1 MGSMPETESS
11 LLVAANRLH
20 HRGFTTPIMYCRDE
34 DVLIGR
40 IEGIAHDVSWRTVDL
55 VAFKSAFMAH
65 VDAYLQGQGRPV
77 HADRGAAR
85 VRLV

>member
-1 MGSMPETESS
+1 MPEIESS
-11 LLVAANRLH
+11 LLIAANRLH
-20 HRGFTTPIMYCRDE
+20 HRGFTTPIMYCRDD

-65 VDAYLQGQGRPV
+65 VDAYLQRQGQTV
-77 HADRGAAR
+77 YADRGTER

>member
-1 MGSMPETESS
+1 MPETENS

-40 IEGIAHDVSWRTVDL
+40 IEGIGDEVSWRTVDL

-65 VDAYLQGQGRPV
+65 VDTYLQGQGRAV
-77 HADRGAAR
+77 HADLVTGP

>member
-1 MGSMPETESS
+1 MPEIENS

-40 IEGIAHDVSWRTVDL
+40 IEGIRDEVSWRTVDL
-55 VAFKSAFMAH
+55 VAFKSAFVAH
-65 VDAYLQGQGRPV
+65 VDAYLQRHDRTV
-77 HADRGAAR
+77 HAGRATAL
-85 VRLV
+85 VRLM

>member
-1 MGSMPETESS
+1 MPEIESS

-20 HRGFTTPIMYCRDE
+20 HRGFTTPIMYCPDD

-40 IEGIAHDVSWRTVDL
+40 IEGIAPEVSWRTVDL

-65 VDAYLQGQGRPV
+65 VDAYLQRTGQPV
-77 HADRGAAR
+77 YADRGTGR